1 MLKWQTSLNLLIM
14 SYREHPLFLMF
25 MQLAVTSIF
34 KSYPTV
40 GDTAF
45 YLAFLPVWSYL
56 HRCKFVKDRCII
68 SHNFAKITAHFIK
81 LSEYENFLIIC
92 FVSYI
97 YPIRFV
103 HVKYRFERAFPFLLF
118 LWALYQMIHERNPND
133 LDSVSGYIYICSIHL
148 YNTHSYINI

>member
-1 MLKWQTSLNLLIM
+1 MLKWWTRPNLLTM

-40 GDTAF
+40 GDTAL

-56 HRCKFVKDRCII
+56 HRCKFVKDRRIV
-68 SHNFAKITAHFIK
+68 SHNFAKVTAHFIK
-81 LSEYENFLIIC
+81 LSECENFLIC

-97 YPIRFV
+97 YRIRFV
-103 HVKYRFERAFPFLLF
+103 HLKYQFESFPFLLF
-118 LWALYQMIHERNPND
+118 LWVLYQMTHERNLND
-133 LDSVSGYIYICSIHL
+133 LDVVSGYISICSIHL
-148 YNTHSYINI
+148 YSTLFYINM